1 MRVPST
7 LSNARPAKRRTPQQ
21 ERGERRLK
29 QLLEAAAEVMAE
41 VGYDAATMTEIA
53 ERADA
58 SIGAL
63 YQYFPNK
70 EALVL
75 ALRRQYA
82 NEFEVCWAPLTEQA
96 AKLSIK
102 QLVDRIFEVVMDYI
116 ERRPAYIPVLSVS
129 RDFKR
134 DPAARNRL
142 RENIAV
148 MFRTKRPEMTREAA
162 FRVANVT
169 MQLLKGMNALYADA
183 KGAEREEIVREFKLV
198 VLNYLNS
205 RLKSE

>member
-1 MRVPST
+1 MRVSST
-7 LSNARPAKRRTPQQ
+7 LSNVRPAPRRTPQQ

-70 EALVL
+70 EAIVL

-82 NEFEVCWAPLTEQA
+82 DELEVSWAPLAEQA
-96 AKLSIK
+96 AKLSVK
-102 QLVDRIFEVVMDYI
+102 QLVDRIVDVVLDFI
-116 ERRPAYIPVLSVS
+116 ERRPAYIPVLTVS
-129 RDFKR
+129 RNFR
-134 DPAARNRL
+134 REPAVRNRL
-142 RENIAV
+142 REHFAV

-169 MQLLKGMNALYADA
+169 VQLLKGMNALYADT
-183 KGAEREEIVREFKLV
+183 KGTEREEIVREFKLV
-198 VLNYLNS
+198 MLNYLNA
-205 RLKSE
+205 RLKAD